1 MTQHHTDSA
10 TQADQDLTTGSG
22 SRPRKSKTA
31 HIISHTH
38 WDREWYLPYEK
49 HHMRLVQL
57 VDSLLDQLDEGLD
70 YKSFYLDGQTIIIE
84 DYLQVRP
91 EQKERL
97 EKHIRN
103 GRIVIGPWY
112 ILQDAF
118 LTSGEANVRNMQV
131 GHQDAKRYG
140 TPSKIGYFPDTFG
153 LVGQTP
159 QLMLQS
165 GIDNVFF
172 GRGVKPTGFNN
183 TVSDEG
189 YESSFSELMWEGPD
203 GSKVLGVLFAN
214 WYSNGNEV
222 PVDEASARKFWETKL
237 ADAEKYASTNELLYM
252 NGCDH
257 QPIQRDLPE
266 AIRMAE
272 QLYPN
277 IEFVHSNFPDYLE
290 ALKGN
295 AEHELSTVK
304 GELRSQRT
312 DGWGTLVNTASAR
325 VYLKQMNQ
333 LGQAMLEKVAEPLA
347 SYAYLLGRAYPHDQL
362 TYAWKTLM
370 QNHPHDSI
378 CGCSVDEVHRE
389 MVTRFDKSRHVAE
402 ALVEESSSQ
411 IANSVDTSIFSNYG
425 AEACPLI
432 TFNTTGWE
440 RSGVVQMELDAARR
454 YFRDGYSLEEMA
466 LQMNEIDLS
475 NRILVDEHGAS
486 IPCTVEDLGLQFGYD
501 LPDDRFRQ
509 PYSCRRVRI
518 TFEAEKVPALGLKT
532 YAWVRSE
539 GISNEE
545 VHDGQLSNEATLQ
558 HKEHGMENEH
568 LSVVIADNGSFSITD
583 KRTGRTYH
591 DLGIY
596 EDVGDIGNEYMFK
609 QPENEVARTTQDLV
623 AEIRVI
629 ENTVYRISYEMVH
642 HWEVPESADELLD
655 REQRELIY
663 YPYRKSKRSVSM
675 IPFKIRTVVSLSRS
689 GKGIH
694 METTFN
700 NQAKDHRVRALFPT
714 DLKTA
719 VHHADSM
726 FEIATRDNMPAPEWQ
741 NPSNTQHQ
749 QSFVDVSEDQAG
761 LVVANLGLNEYEVL
775 QDGRNTIAVTL
786 LRAVGELGD
795 WGLFPTPE
803 AQCLGE
809 HSFQLE
815 IIPHHGRAAAADAY
829 IEAYQFQ
836 VPWTR
841 IQTEVHPGDLTPSHS
856 LLAWQGEGLA
866 FSSLKV
872 NVDSG
877 DLMLRW
883 YNMTTEATTLRL
895 AVTSTSSLP
904 WEAMYK
910 SNVLEEEG
918 ETYEASQIE
927 GASSVSFAS
936 KEWIMQTGACE
947 IVTVGLRR

>member
-1 MTQHHTDSA
+1 MTKKK
-10 TQADQDLTTGSG
+10 
-22 SRPRKSKTA
+22 RA

-49 HHMRLVQL
+49 HHMRLIKL
-57 VDSLLDQLDEGLD
+57 VDSLLDQLDEGSD

-131 GHQDAKRYG
+131 GHKDAKRYG

-159 QLMLQS
+159 QLMQQS

-183 TVSDEG
+183 TVSDAG
-189 YESSFSELMWEGPD
+189 YESSFSELVWEGPD

-222 PVDEASARKFWETKL
+222 PVDEESARKFWETKL

-272 QLYPN
+272 QLYPD

-290 ALKGN
+290 ALR
-295 AEHELSTVK
+295 ASSEHELSTVK

-333 LGQAMLEKVAEPLA
+333 LGQTMLEKVAEPLA
-347 SYAYLLGRAYPHDQL
+347 SYAYLLGHAYPHDQL

-402 ALVEESSSQ
+402 ALIEESTSQ
-411 IANSVDTSIFSNYG
+411 IATAVDTSIFARYG
-425 AEACPLI
+425 EQARPVVV
-432 TFNTTGWE
+432 FNTTGWE
-440 RSGVVQMELDAARR
+440 RSGVVQMELDAARL
-454 YFRDGYSLEEMA
+454 YFRDGYTLEEMA
-466 LQMNEIDLS
+466 AQMKAVELS
-475 NRILVDEHGAS
+475 DRILVDEDGNH

-518 TFEAEKVPALGLKT
+518 RFETENVAAFGLKT
-532 YAWVRSE
+532 YALVNFADDAKS
-539 GISNEE
+539 GTPSKTT
-545 VHDGQLSNEATLQ
+545 TLLRG
-558 HKEHGMENEH
+558 ERGMENQH
-568 LSVVIADNGSFSITD
+568 MIVTIADNGSFTLTD
-583 KRTGRTYH
+583 KRTGRTYK
-591 DLGIY
+591 DLGVY
-596 EDVGDIGNEYMFK
+596 ENVGDIGNEYMFK
-609 QPENEVARTTQDLV
+609 QPENEVALTTQALQ
-623 AEIRVI
+623 AEIRVL
-629 ENTVYRISYEMVH
+629 EDTSYLASFEVIH
-642 HWEVPESADELLD
+642 HWEIPESADEMLD
-655 REQRELIY
+655 QEQRELIY
-663 YPYRKSKRSVSM
+663 YPHRKAQRSTKM
-675 IPFKIRTVVSLSRS
+675 IPLQIRTVISLSRN
-689 GKGIH
+689 GKGVQL
-694 METTFN
+694 ETTFN

-714 DLKTA
+714 DLVSA
-719 VHHADSM
+719 VHHVDSM
-726 FEIATRDNMPAPEWQ
+726 FEIATRDNKPAPEWQ

-749 QSFVDVSEDQAG
+749 QNFVDVSEKDAG

-809 HSFQLE
+809 HTFKIE
-815 IIPHHGRAAAADAY
+815 IIPHDGNGAASGAY

-836 VPWTR
+836 VPWTLA
-841 IQTEVHPGDLTPSHS
+841 QTEVHPGYLTPSNTPF
-856 LLAWQGEGLA
+856 AWQGDGLA

-872 NVDSG
+872 NEDSG
-877 DLMLRW
+877 DVMLRW
-883 YNMTTEATTLRL
+883 FNMTTNSATLKL
-895 AVTSTSSLP
+895 ATSQVIPQPFET
-904 WEAMYK
+904 AYK
-910 SNVLEEEG
+910 SNILEEEG
-918 ETYEASQIE
+918 EMLHSHNIEEASTL
-927 GASSVSFAS
+927 SFAS
-936 KEWIMQTGACE
+936 KEWNIQTGSCE